1 LPWGLG
7 TEATCFLIAEEKNV
21 QWLIDLTFRRAARC
35 FLAGVIAILPL
46 VITVA
51 VVAWVGGIVSRF
63 LGPSTAIG
71 QALRGVGFRFAT
83 NETAAYAVGAALVLA
98 MIFLV
103 GVFVEAGAK
112 SLIQRL
118 LDATVQRIP
127 IIGSVYGTS
136 KQLVGIVDKKGDAD
150 LKGMRAVF
158 CYFGGTSGAGVLAL
172 LVSPERFRL
181 NGRDYHI
188 VIVPTAPVPVGG
200 GLLFVPVEM
209 VQPTDVSVEGLMSI
223 YVSMGVTA
231 PQFLKPAASLE
242 PPR

>member
-1 LPWGLG
+1 M
-7 TEATCFLIAEEKNV
+7 
-21 QWLIDLTFRRAARC
+21 QWLIDMTYRRAARC

-51 VVAWVGGIVSRF
+51 VVAWVGGFVSQF
-63 LGPSTAIG
+63 LGPNTVVG
-71 QALRGVGFRFAT
+71 HALRNVGLRFAA
-83 NETAAYAVGAALVLA
+83 NDTAAYAIGAAMVLA
-98 MIFLV
+98 LIFLV
-103 GVFVEAGAK
+103 GAAVEAGAK
-112 SLIQRL
+112 NLLQRL
-118 LDATVQRIP
+118 LDAVLQRIP

-200 GLLFVPVEM
+200 GLLFVPADM
-209 VQPTDVSVEGLMSI
+209 VQPADVSVEGLMSI

-231 PQFLKPAASLE
+231 PQFLSPAAS
-242 PPR
+242 